1 MSLIWVFIY
10 KIDNGV
16 EKERDIRK
24 ESFIENLHD
33 IKDEYKGRCYQQ
45 DGTRSQCANVKLQ
58 DRMDSELQ
66 D

>member
-24 ESFIENLHD
+24 ESFIENLHG
-33 IKDEYKGRCYQQ
+33 YKR
-45 DGTRSQCANVKLQ
+45 
-58 DRMDSELQ
+58 
-66 D
+66 